1 MDDLIQK
8 MIELLEKRELS
19 IEGFEYLLT
28 PEEKSV
34 WNVLKYKKH
43 ALNVNEIREAIID
56 EFINF
61 LNSYSGEEDPKAIY
75 VLSRPAL
82 KHIWV
87 GKVNFSK
94 KTINEALDEINDKGI
109 NLENPTSRE
118 KRIVAD
124 ILKRKGIV
132 SIPSHKTIERILEN
146 FEKMGVV
153 VSRPD
158 VRGKGKKLY
167 SLNPRL
173 AKFVDSSK
181 LVNST

>member
-1 MDDLIQK
+1 M
-8 MIELLEKRELS
+8 LEKGELS

-28 PEEKSV
+28 PEEKTV

-56 EFINF
+56 EFIDV
-61 LNSYSGEEDPKAIY
+61 LKKYSKEIDPKTIY
-75 VLSRPAL
+75 TLTRPISR
-82 KHIWV
+82 HIWV
-87 GKVNFSK
+87 GKVDLSK
-94 KTINEALDEINDKGI
+94 EKFDEAFNEILNKGI

-118 KRIVAD
+118 KRIIAD

-146 FEKMGVV
+146 FEKIGVV

-158 VRGKGKKLY
+158 VGGKGKKLY
-167 SLNPRL
+167 SLNPIL
-173 AKFVDSSK
+173 AKFM
-181 LVNST
+181 NS